1 MILGLV
7 RAAMSEGARQSAACA
22 MLGIDPR
29 TVERWKAQDVGIDRR
44 AGPRRAPANKL
55 TEAERRAILKTV
67 NQPEYADRSPKEIVP
82 MLADQG
88 IYLGSESSMY
98 RILRAED
105 QLTHRAASRPGKSR
119 PPREHV
125 ATGPNQVWSWDITYL
140 RSSVAGIFYYLYLVV
155 DVWSRK
161 IVAAAVHAT
170 ESGEHASNLIEVAC
184 RREKVDPE
192 GLVLHADNGGPMK
205 GATLLVT
212 LQRLGIMPSFSR
224 PHVSDDNPFSEALFR
239 TVKYHPSYPGRPFQS
254 LEDAR
259 AWVDWFVTW
268 YNDEH
273 RHSAIKFVT
282 PAQRHSG
289 QDTAILDKRTRLYQ
303 EARRRNPARWSRTI
317 RDWSRVEIVSLNP
330 ARPADSEAAA

>member
-1 MILGLV
+1 
-7 RAAMSEGARQSAACA
+7 
-22 MLGIDPR
+22 
-29 TVERWKAQDVGIDRR
+29 VERWEAQQVGDDRR
-44 AGPRRAPANKL
+44 AGPRHTPDNKL
-55 TEAERRAILKTV
+55 TDAERKTILKTV

-170 ESGEHASNLIEVAC
+170 ESGEHASNLIESAC
-184 RREKVDPE
+184 QREKVDPKS
-192 GLVLHADNGGPMK
+192 LVLHADNGGPMK

-212 LQRLGIMPSFSR
+212 LQRLGILPSFSR
-224 PHVSDDNPFSEALFR
+224 PHVSDDNPYSEALFR
-239 TVKYHPSYPGRPFQS
+239 TVKYHPSYPGRPFSS

-259 AWVDWFVTW
+259 AWVDRFVSW
-268 YNDEH
+268 YNEEH
-273 RHSAIKFVT
+273 RHSGIKFVT
-282 PAQRHSG
+282 PSQRHSG
-289 QDTAILDKRTRLYQ
+289 QDAHILSERTRLYRQ
-303 EARRRNPARWSRTI
+303 ARNRHPERWSGSI
-317 RDWSRVEIVSLNP
+317 RDWSRVETVRLNP
-330 ARPADSEAAA
+330 ARSPDSEAAA

>member
-7 RAAMSEGARQSAACA
+7 RAAMSEGARQSAACD

-29 TVERWKAQDVGIDRR
+29 TVERWKAQQVGMDRR
-44 AGPRRAPANKL
+44 AGPRRTPSNKL
-55 TEAERRAILKTV
+55 TEVERGAILKTV

-88 IYLGSESSMY
+88 LYLGSESSIY
-98 RILRAED
+98 RILRAQG
-105 QLTHRAASRPGKSR
+105 QLTHRAASRPAKSR

-125 ATGPNQVWSWDITYL
+125 VTGPNQVWSWDITYL
-140 RSSVAGIFYYLYLVV
+140 RSPVAGVFFYLYLVV

-161 IVAAAVHAT
+161 TVAAAVHAT
-170 ESGEHASNLIEVAC
+170 ENGEHASNLIEAAC
-184 RREKVDPE
+184 RSEGVDPK

-239 TVKYHPSYPGRPFQS
+239 TVKYHPSYPGRPFPS
-254 LEDAR
+254 LQDAR
-259 AWVDWFVTW
+259 AWVDRFVTW
-268 YNDEH
+268 YNYEH
-273 RHSAIKFVT
+273 HHSAIKFVT

-289 QDTAILDKRTRLYQ
+289 KDTVILGKRTGLYR
-303 EARRRNPARWSRTI
+303 EARKRNPARWSRSI
-317 RDWSRVEIVSLNP
+317 RDWSRVEIVRLNP
-330 ARPADSEAAA
+330 ARPDDSEAAA